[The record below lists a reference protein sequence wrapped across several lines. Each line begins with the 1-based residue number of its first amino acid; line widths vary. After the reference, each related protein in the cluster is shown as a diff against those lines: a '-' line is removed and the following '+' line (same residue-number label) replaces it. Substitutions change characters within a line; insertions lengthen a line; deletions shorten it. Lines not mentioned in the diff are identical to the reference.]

1 MKKLIVILGPT
12 AIGKTSLGIRI
23 ANHYNTEIISAD
35 SRQFFSELSI
45 GVARPSESELASVKH
60 HFIGFLPIEEHYSA
74 GKFERDALE
83 VIHQLFEKSDF
94 AVCVGGSG
102 LYINA
107 LLNGLD
113 ELPSDPSVKVELVVM
128 LEEQGIEPLQKE
140 LEILDPEYFAQVDQ
154 SNPHRLIRAL
164 EVIKITGRKFSEQR
178 VKASVQRDFEIV
190 KIGLRSDREWMYNRI
205 NQRVDIMMAEGLLE
219 EAKSVFSRKEL
230 NALQT
235 VGYRELFD
243 HFEGKLTLAEA
254 IDKIKQH
261 TRNFAKRQMTWWRR
275 EEDIHWIDADV
286 EANPLEAAIRFTEL

>member
-1 MKKLIVILGPT
+1 LKKLIVILGPT
-12 AIGKTSLGIRI
+12 AIGKTSLGIRV
-23 ANHYNTEIISAD
+23 ANHFNTEIISAD
-35 SRQFFSELSI
+35 SRQFFKELSI
-45 GVARPSESELASVKH
+45 GVARPSQLELSAAQH

-83 VIHQLFEKSDF
+83 VINHLFEKSDYV
-94 AVCVGGSG
+94 VCVGGSG

-113 ELPSDPSVKVELVVM
+113 ELPSDPSVKVELVVR
-128 LEEQGIEPLQKE
+128 LEEHGIGALQKE
-140 LEILDPEYFAQVDQ
+140 LQMLDPEYFATVDQ

-164 EVIKITGRKFSEQR
+164 EVCKITGRKFSEQR
-178 VKASVQRDFEIV
+178 IKASVQRNFEIV

-205 NQRVDIMMAEGLLE
+205 NQRVDAMMAEGLLE
-219 EAKSVFSRKEL
+219 EAKSVFSKKDL

-243 HFEGKLTLAEA
+243 HFEGKLTLSEA

-286 EANPLEAAIRFTEL
+286 EVNPLEAAIRFIEH